1 MNTNMRFI
9 THILIIAALTCC
21 KGSTYAQTF
30 DFSVEGQHLNT
41 IGRGDCH
48 VADGVLHSKDNYALF
63 GDKTMKDYTFS
74 FKARTPKGAEQVQI
88 WAGFRAANRYDRY
101 VVGLK
106 GGLQDDIYLLRLGY
120 RGTDEF
126 LGVRPLRFHPIPG
139 EWYKLRVEVS
149 GQRIRI
155 YVGDEPKPYIDVT
168 DKNGGQC
175 SSGCVTLGGG
185 WIDTEF
191 DDLEITPLKADAFKG
206 QPRDE
211 FRKEMSMI
219 QKETKRQQQRQAYHP
234 ISVKSIGK
242 GRTDISLNGNWLF
255 MPEYL
260 LKGKKDA
267 LSMTDD
273 EWHIMQVP
281 NFWNPIRIWL
291 HGETM
296 ATPNGHEP
304 KGVSDTYY
312 QAETDRCENYTFDYR
327 KTNAAWY
334 RQYVDLPQEVKGKTI
349 TLSFDA
355 VSKTAE
361 VYVNGTRAGS
371 HVGMFGNF
379 TVDCSKL
386 LRPGRNV
393 IAVRVLRNKDDDA
406 KAKNDQLDAHYA
418 LAQGN
423 AVREDTEENVTSDI
437 LRDMP
442 HGFYGGDPAG
452 IWQPVT
458 LTISDAVKIEDV
470 FIKPNMQGATFEVTV
485 KNHSTKKNAFNLITD
500 IREKATGL
508 QLYKGLSLGKL
519 TLSAGEER
527 TFTYEINN
535 LNPKLWT
542 PQHPNLYEFTF
553 STANDALT
561 VTSGF
566 RTFEVKDGLFQLNG
580 VNYWL
585 RGGNQVPSAICP
597 NDSVLAHKFYK
608 LMRQGHIEVTR
619 MHTAPFNE
627 LWMKAADE
635 EGIAV
640 SFEGTWP
647 WLMLENRPI
656 PSQELLT
663 LWKDEMKD
671 LMRKYRNH
679 PALIIWTVNNEMK
692 FYDLDNDKERAKK
705 KMTVISDFVREMRK
719 VDPTRPIS
727 YDSNYARKGRIEKY
741 GENFYKTID
750 DGDIDDVH
758 AYYNWYDYNIFH
770 FFNGEFEKNSKLP
783 NRPLISQEMS
793 TGYPNNETGHP
804 TRSYQIVHQ
813 NPMSLCGYKAYDYCN
828 PKYFLETQAFITGE
842 LAETLR
848 RTCPNASGVLHFSLH
863 TWFQQVYNAEKIKP
877 WPTYYAL
884 ARALQPVLV
893 SAELWGRHFYAG
905 EQLPTRI
912 CIVNDREDGST
923 VQPSLLSWQI
933 VTENG
938 QPLAHGSENVRM
950 VNHYEHYW
958 IEPKIQLPRFLPQDK
973 LNVKLV
979 LKLQE
984 NNKIISENEYSLTLA
999 NRQLVEGCIK
1009 NGKIAVPG
1017 DDSQLSALKVEH
1029 QKYHSLVEII
1039 GKKAYNSLLNGKSH
1053 KKTGTE
1059 KPLVVLSGKIEINE
1073 NDIKVLRSYQKQ
1085 GGNILLL
1092 ECPDIACKLY
1102 PEYIIDYLI
1111 PTEGDI
1117 TFMENEDDPVFD
1129 GIDVMELRYFNNNK
1143 REMPRACSTIL
1154 KSVRSE
1160 QIEELGGQMKIHA
1173 YIDGGK
1179 PEDRIKRLDQLRGY
1193 TLLRIKDGA
1202 GKAII
1207 STLCTGKSSTDPIAA
1222 QLLNNLI
1229 KCQL

>member
-1 MNTNMRFI
+1 MRFI
-9 THILIIAALTCC
+9 NHILLIAAFTCG
-21 KGSTYAQTF
+21 KSVVYAQTF
-30 DFSVEGQHLNT
+30 DFSVEGQQLNT

-48 VADGVLHSKDNYALF
+48 VEGGVLHSRDNYALF
-63 GDKTMKDYTFS
+63 GDNTMKDYAFS
-74 FKARTPKGAEQVQI
+74 FKARAPKGEEQVQI

-106 GGLQDDIYLLRLGY
+106 GGLQDDIYLMRLGY

-126 LGVRPLRFHPIPG
+126 LGVRPLRFHPVPG
-139 EWYKLRVEVS
+139 EWYKMRIEVS
-149 GQRIRI
+149 GQRIRV
-155 YVGDEPKPYIDVT
+155 YVGDEQKPYIDVT
-168 DKNGGQC
+168 DKNGQQC
-175 SSGCVTLGGG
+175 QSGYVTLGGG

-191 DDLEITPLKADAFKG
+191 DDLVISPLKDNAFDG
-206 QPRDE
+206 QPRNE
-211 FRKEMSMI
+211 FRQEMTSKQRELKREKE
-219 QKETKRQQQRQAYHP
+219 RQGYHP
-234 ISVKSIGK
+234 IVVQDLQP
-242 GRTDISLNGNWLF
+242 GRTEISLDGNWLF
-255 MPEYL
+255 MPEYQINDI
-260 LKGKKDA
+260 KQA
-267 LSMTDD
+267 IEYNDD
-273 EWHIMQVP
+273 KEWHVMQVP

-312 QAETDRCENYTFDYR
+312 QSETDRCENYTFDYR
-327 KTNAAWY
+327 KTNSAWY
-334 RQYVDLPQEVKGKTI
+334 RQHLDLPSNVKGKI
-349 TLSFDA
+349 MTLSFDA

-361 VYVNGTRAGS
+361 VYINGHRAGS
-371 HVGMFGNF
+371 HIGMFGNF
-379 TVDCSKL
+379 EVDCSKL
-386 LRPGRNV
+386 LHPGRNI
-393 IAVRVLRNKDDDA
+393 IAVRVLRNINDDS
-406 KAKNDQLDAHYA
+406 KAKNDLLDAHYA

-423 AVREDTEENVTSDI
+423 AVREGMEENNTTDI

-452 IWQPVT
+452 IWQPVK
-458 LTISDAVKIEDV
+458 LTITNAVKIEDAY
-470 FIKPNMQGATFEVTV
+470 IKPRLNGASFEIAV
-485 KNHSTKKNAFNLITD
+485 KNHSTRKTTFNLSTD
-500 IREKATGL
+500 IKDKATGHIIYSGPCL
-508 QLYKGLSLGKL
+508 KKV
-519 TLSAGEER
+519 TLSPGEER
-527 TFTYEINN
+527 ILTYEINN
-535 LNPKLWT
+535 LQPKPWT

-553 STANDALT
+553 RTNNDALT

-566 RTFEVKDGLFQLNG
+566 RTFEVKNGLFQLNG

-597 NDSVLAHKFYK
+597 NDKVLAHKFYQ
-608 LMRQGHIEVTR
+608 LMKQGNIEVTR

-627 LWMKAADE
+627 TWMQAADE

-656 PSQELLT
+656 PSQELLD
-663 LWKDEMKD
+663 LWKNEMKD

-679 PALIIWTVNNEMK
+679 PSLIIWTVNNEMK
-692 FYDLDNDKERAKK
+692 FYDLDQNKERAMR

-727 YDSNYARKGRIEKY
+727 YDSNYSRKGRIERY
-741 GENFYKTID
+741 GQAFYNTID

-758 AYYNWYDYNIFH
+758 AYYNWYDYNIFR
-770 FFNGEFEKNSKLP
+770 FFNGEFEKNAKLP
-783 NRPLISQEMS
+783 DRPLISQEMS

-813 NPMSLCGYKAYDYCN
+813 NPMSLCGYKAYDFCN
-828 PKYFLETQAFITGE
+828 PKYFLNTQAFITGE
-842 LAETLR
+842 LAEVLR
-848 RTCPNASGVLHFSLH
+848 RSCPNGSGILHFSLH
-863 TWFQQVYNAEKIKP
+863 TWFKEVYDAEKIKP
-877 WPTYYAL
+877 WPTYHAL

-923 VQPSLLSWQI
+923 LLPTLLSWQI
-933 VTENG
+933 VTEDGQVLTNG
-938 QPLAHGSENVRM
+938 KENIRA

-958 IEPKIQLPRFLPQDK
+958 IGPKIQLPRFLPQDK

-984 NNKIISENEYSLTLA
+984 NNKIISENEYGLTLA

-1009 NGKIAVPG
+1009 NGKIAVLG

-1053 KKTGTE
+1053 KKIGTE
-1059 KPLVVLSGKIEINE
+1059 TPLVVLSGKIEINE
-1073 NDIKVLRSYQKQ
+1073 NDKKVLRSYQKQ

-1102 PEYIIDYLI
+1102 PEYIIDYQI

-1129 GIDVMELRYFNNNK
+1129 GIDVMELRYFNDNK

-1154 KSVRSE
+1154 KTVRSE

-1222 QLLNNLI
+1222 QLFNNLI